1 MILLAVK
8 RHAIYERDYRQSE
21 IFSLR
26 KMSDVR
32 AVRGGLVVGLLGVW
46 WAGGRGAGGQ
56 LGRGAGQGEEKSAF
70 FSAPAFRRNGAETL
84 KPLAPAQPIFSSS

>member
-46 WAGGRGAGGQ
+46 WAGGQGGSWAGEQ
-56 LGRGAGQGEEKSAF
+56 GRERRSPL
-70 FSAPAFRRNGAETL
+70 FS
-84 KPLAPAQPIFSSS
+84 QPRLFVEMVPRL